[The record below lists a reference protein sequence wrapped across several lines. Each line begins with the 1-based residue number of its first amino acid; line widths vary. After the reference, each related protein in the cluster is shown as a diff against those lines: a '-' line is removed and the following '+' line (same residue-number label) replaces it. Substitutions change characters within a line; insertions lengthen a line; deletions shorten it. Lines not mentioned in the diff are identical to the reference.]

1 MRPEDARAFLEV
13 HHAAVHEIAARDY
26 PSTVIEAWAPL
37 PLTEDAI
44 KPVRL
49 NPDGEYRL
57 IAEID
62 VRIVGIGVQFRNSPA
77 LNPRSV
83 GRFACVMLLSRAY
96 AR

>member
-1 MRPEDARAFLEV
+1 MRWAIILMTPVSCWVRSSSAF
-13 HHAAVHEIAARDY
+13 
-26 PSTVIEAWAPL
+26 TFWAPL

-44 KPVRL
+44 EPVRL
-49 NPDGEYRL
+49 NPDGEYRQV
-57 IAEID
+57 AEID
-62 VRIVGIGVQFRNSPA
+62 VRIVGIGVQFRNNPA